1 MYIFSTCVNYDSWS
15 ERGWKLPT
23 NVQPENSGY
32 TVDESTGLT
41 VDGATEA
48 NIDAQ
53 QSETLNSMSDS
64 D

>member
-1 MYIFSTCVNYDSWS
+1 MIHGV

-32 TVDESTGLT
+32 TVDPSTGFT

-53 QSETLNSMSDS
+53 Q
-64 D
+64 